1 MDALTASAEDATWI
15 RVEDASAAGSV
26 RAAATDLGRRLGFS
40 PSRVGEIGIAA
51 TELGTNLYRHAKQ
64 GVVVVSTGRHND
76 DAAVELTAMDNGPGM
91 HDLCAAARDGQ
102 SSTGTLG
109 IGIGAMRRLSSY
121 FDAHSIPGRGTVMNV
136 TFWSN
141 GQSPG
146 RSPVAGLTRAM
157 QNEFVCGDAWAVR
170 SNDRVTT
177 LLLADGLGHGELA
190 AIASRAAVKRF
201 LAATED
207 ALPATV
213 LRALEGDLKGTRG
226 AAVAVA
232 RLQNGRVTF
241 AGIGNVGMWIDDGER
256 RQGLLS
262 TPGIVGSHSRRIRE
276 VEGPLPAG
284 AIVVMHSDGLTSK
297 WDLRSYPGLVKHDA
311 RIIAATLIRDAGIH
325 HDDASIVVAKT

>member
-40 PSRVGEIGIAA
+40 DGRVGEIGIAA

-64 GVVVVSTGRHND
+64 GMVVVSTGRYRD
-76 DAAVELTAMDNGPGM
+76 AAAVELIAMDAGPGM
-91 HDLCAAARDGQ
+91 HDLYAASRDGH
-102 SSTGTLG
+102 SSAGTLG
-109 IGIGAMRRLSSY
+109 IGIGAVTRLSSY

-136 TFWSN
+136 TFWPD
-141 GQSPG
+141 GPAPG

-170 SNDRVTT
+170 CSDRVTT
-177 LLLADGLGHGELA
+177 LFLADGLGHGELA

-201 LAATED
+201 LAGADD
-207 ALPATV
+207 ALPAAV
-213 LRALEGDLKGTRG
+213 LRTLEGDLKGTRG

-232 RLQNGRVTF
+232 RIENDRITF
-241 AGIGNVGMWIDDGER
+241 AGIGNVGAWIDDGER

-262 TPGIVGSHSRRIRE
+262 TPGIVGNHSRRIRE
-276 VEGPLPAG
+276 VEQPLPAR

-297 WDLRSYPGLVKHDA
+297 WNLRSYPGLVKHDA